1 MMRYFNEKA
10 EPISLESVDLK
21 KGFLIHFMAVKEDA
35 APIDNVTKF
44 AWADDDYEDAQMYVL
59 NQETIGT
66 PTQLD
71 RIEAQVAYTA
81 MMTDTLLEV

>member
-1 MMRYFNEKA
+1 MRYVNEKT
-10 EPISLESVDLK
+10 EPISAESIDLK
-21 KGFLIHFMAVKEDA
+21 KGFLIPCKVIKEDA
-35 APIDNVTKF
+35 KPIDNETKY
-44 AWADDDYEDAQMYVL
+44 AWDEDDYEEAQMYVL
-59 NQETIGT
+59 NQETNEA

>member
-1 MMRYFNEKA
+1 MRYFNENA
-10 EPISLESVDLK
+10 EPISAESIDLE
-21 KGFLIHFMAVKEDA
+21 KGFLVPFKAIKEDA
-35 APIDNVTKF
+35 TPIDNATKF
-44 AWADDDYEDAQMYVL
+44 AWDEDDYENAQMYVL
-59 NQETIGT
+59 NQEVAEE